1 MLFTLE
7 HFAHLLYC
15 RRIHTTEMNAVKA
28 EDDAMEGVIQNR
40 VSRESERDLAK
51 VEDLEMEDVDLQH
64 VKKTKLRF
72 KKKRAAIKT
81 ERLD

>member
-1 MLFTLE
+1 M
-7 HFAHLLYC
+7 
-15 RRIHTTEMNAVKA
+15 KA